1 MSGWIPS
8 LLLLA
13 AFVMAVGVIHLRGQQ
28 RQLRRLLRDHEREHR
43 AVMDFLTH
51 MGAQFRSRLEQDQIL
66 ESILKF
72 VTDATDARAGAVF
85 LLDAEE
91 REALHARIV
100 EGLFPP
106 LHPVPDKV
114 FARHQFLTEK
124 LKKEKVRLGEGL
136 VGTVAAER
144 KPLLIV
150 EAASDPRIPPSA
162 NSIVP
167 VETLM
172 ASPLLAR
179 GELLG
184 VIVLL
189 NRRTEGAVFSPSD
202 LRLLTA
208 LADQAAIAVD
218 LAMLYRELSE
228 KERLEQELSL
238 ARSLQQ
244 MLLPRS
250 FPPIAGLQIAA
261 YSEPALEVGGDYYD
275 IFEVDEEH
283 VGIAVAD
290 VSGKG
295 IPGAMVMA
303 TVRSTLRAEAR
314 NDHSPRAVLE
324 RLNARL
330 RTDTSA
336 NVFVTMTYGVLSRSR
351 LRLRFARAGHEP
363 LIVCGTDASQQPRLY
378 SPNGIALGLV
388 DDVMFRVTEEGELQ
402 LHDQEVLILY
412 TDGVV
417 EAMNKAHEEY
427 GAERFLE
434 TLRGHASDSP
444 EDIVEAVNADL
455 RRFTRG
461 IKQHD
466 DITLVVLKALY
477 AKENSAHVTSG
488 RQIARA

>member
-1 MSGWIPS
+1 
-8 LLLLA
+8 
-13 AFVMAVGVIHLRGQQ
+13 
-28 RQLRRLLRDHEREHR
+28 
-43 AVMDFLTH
+43 
-51 MGAQFRSRLEQDQIL
+51 
-66 ESILKF
+66 
-72 VTDATDARAGAVF
+72 
-85 LLDAEE
+85 
-91 REALHARIV
+91 
-100 EGLFPP
+100 
-106 LHPVPDKV
+106 
-114 FARHQFLTEK
+114 
-124 LKKEKVRLGEGL
+124 
-136 VGTVAAER
+136 
-144 KPLLIV
+144 
-150 EAASDPRIPPSA
+150 
-162 NSIVP
+162 VP

-172 ASPLLAR
+172 ACPLQAR

-189 NRRTEGAVFSPSD
+189 NRRAEGETFSQSD
-202 LRLLTA
+202 LSLLTA

-218 LAMLYRELSE
+218 LATLYRELAE
-228 KERLEQELSL
+228 KERLEQELGL

-250 FPPIAGLQIAA
+250 FPPIAGVQIAA

-275 IFEVDEEH
+275 IFEVDEDH

-314 NDHSPRAVLE
+314 NDRSPRAVLE

-330 RTDTSA
+330 RADTSA
-336 NVFVTMTYGVLSRSR
+336 NVFVTMTYGVLQRSR

-363 LIVCGTDASQQPRLY
+363 LIVCGADASEQPRLY

-402 LHDQEVLILY
+402 LHDQEVIVLY

-434 TLRGHASDSP
+434 TLRGHASRSP
-444 EDIVEAVNADL
+444 EEIVEAVNADL

-461 IKQHD
+461 IEQHD
-466 DITLVVLKALY
+466 DITLVVLKTLDAR
-477 AKENSAHVTSG
+477 ENSAYVTSG